1 MNSPRNPDEM
11 VPVTVLTGFLGA
23 GKTTLL
29 KRILTEYH
37 GKRIAVIENEFGPE
51 SIDNELL
58 VTDQEEEIIELSNG
72 CVCCTVRGDLMR
84 TLNDLRVRR
93 QAGELKFE
101 RVIIETTGMANPG
114 PVCQTF
120 FMDDDI
126 ADYYR
131 LDAVVTVVDAKHG
144 METLDTQEEAQK
156 QIGFADRILV
166 SKKDL
171 VTEAEYATL
180 RRRIVHM
187 NPRASIEAVHF
198 GETDLKQLIDISGF
212 NLNTILDIDP
222 AFLSDDHPDAA
233 HDHEHGHD
241 HDHATCTDPTH
252 DHHDHE
258 NCGHD
263 HSGDQA
269 HDHAH
274 GHDNHDPATCTDPT
288 HHHQAPKPAHSD
300 EIGAFVFKSNKA
312 FDPERLEEFLGGVV
326 QVYGP
331 DLLRYKGILF
341 MKGINRRMLFQG
353 VHQMMGAEPGKPW
366 LANEKKSTKMVFIGR
381 KLPQDIFTKGL
392 EQCLVK

>member
-1 MNSPRNPDEM
+1 MNSPRNPEEM
-11 VPVTVLTGFLGA
+11 VPVTILTGFLGA

-58 VTDQEEEIIELSNG
+58 VQEQDEEIIELSNG

-84 TLNDLRVRR
+84 TLNDLRTRR

-156 QIGFADRILV
+156 QVGFADRILV

-171 VTEAEYATL
+171 VTEVEYAAL

-222 AFLSDDHPDAA
+222 QFLADDHPDAA
-233 HDHEHGHD
+233 HDHDHG
-241 HDHATCTDPTH
+241 
-252 DHHDHE
+252 
-258 NCGHD
+258 
-263 HSGDQA
+263 

-274 GHDNHDPATCTDPT
+274 GHDHDHDHSTCGHDHSHDHEHAHDPATCTDPT
-288 HHHQAPKPAHSD
+288 HNHKPPHSD
-300 EIGAFVFKSNKA
+300 DIGAFVFKSNKP

-331 DLLRYKGILF
+331 DLLRYKGILY

-353 VHQMMGAEPGKPW
+353 VHMMMGAEPGKPW
-366 LANEKKSTKMVFIGR
+366 LASEKKNTKMVFIGR

-392 EQCLVK
+392 EQCLAKS

>member
-1 MNSPRNPDEM
+1 M
-11 VPVTVLTGFLGA
+11 VPVTILTGFLGA

-51 SIDNELL
+51 SIDNDLL
-58 VTDQEEEIIELSNG
+58 VQDQDEEIIELSNG

-84 TLNDLRVRR
+84 TLLDLRKRHES
-93 QAGELKFE
+93 GELKFE

-126 ADYYR
+126 AEYYR
-131 LDAVVTVVDAKHG
+131 LDAVVTIVDAKHG
-144 METLDTQEEAQK
+144 MDTLDEQEEAQK
-156 QIGFADRILV
+156 QVGFADRILI

-171 VTEAEYATL
+171 VTESEYAAL

-187 NPRASIEAVHF
+187 NPRAAIEAVNF
-198 GETDLKQLIDISGF
+198 GDTDLKKIIDISGF

-222 AFLSDDHPDAA
+222 LFLADDHPDAA
-233 HDHEHGHD
+233 HDHDHDHSHCDHDHGHCDHEHGHD
-241 HDHATCTDPTH
+241 H
-252 DHHDHE
+252 
-258 NCGHD
+258 G
-263 HSGDQA
+263 

-274 GHDNHDPATCTDPT
+274 AHDHGHDHDPATCTNPD
-288 HHHQAPKPAHSD
+288 HHHGHQHAKPAHD
-300 EIGAFVFKSNKA
+300 DTIGAFVFKSDKP

-331 DLLRYKGILF
+331 DLLRYKGILY
-341 MKGINRRMLFQG
+341 MKGINKRMLFQG
-353 VHQMMGAEPGKPW
+353 VHMLMGAEPGKPW
-366 LANEKKSTKMVFIGR
+366 LANEKKTTKMVFIGR
-381 KLPQDIFTKGL
+381 KLPQEIFTKGL
-392 EQCLVK
+392 EQCLAK

>member
-1 MNSPRNPDEM
+1 M
-11 VPVTVLTGFLGA
+11 VPVTILTGFLGA

-51 SIDNELL
+51 SIDNDLL
-58 VTDQEEEIIELSNG
+58 VQDQDEEIIELSNG

-84 TLNDLRVRR
+84 TLLDLRKRHES
-93 QAGELKFE
+93 GELKFE

-126 ADYYR
+126 AEYYR
-131 LDAVVTVVDAKHG
+131 LDAVVTIVDAKHG
-144 METLDTQEEAQK
+144 MDTLDEQEEAQK
-156 QIGFADRILV
+156 QVGFADRILI

-171 VTEAEYATL
+171 VTEADYAAL

-187 NPRASIEAVHF
+187 NPRASIEAVNF
-198 GETDLKQLIDISGF
+198 GDTDLKKIIDISGF

-222 AFLSDDHPDAA
+222 QFLADDHPDAA
-233 HDHEHGHD
+233 HDHDHDHSHCDHDHGHCDHEHGHD
-241 HDHATCTDPTH
+241 H
-252 DHHDHE
+252 
-258 NCGHD
+258 
-263 HSGDQA
+263 A

-274 GHDNHDPATCTDPT
+274 DHGHGHDAATCTNPD
-288 HHHQAPKPAHSD
+288 HNHGHQHAKPAHND
-300 EIGAFVFKSNKA
+300 NIGAFVFKSDKP

-331 DLLRYKGILF
+331 DLLRYKGILY
-341 MKGINRRMLFQG
+341 MKGINKRMLFQG
-353 VHQMMGAEPGKPW
+353 VHMLMGAEPGKPW
-366 LANEKKSTKMVFIGR
+366 LANEKKTTKMVFIGR
-381 KLPQDIFTKGL
+381 KLPQEIFTKGL
-392 EQCLVK
+392 EQCLAK

>member
-11 VPVTVLTGFLGA
+11 VPVTILTGFLGA

-58 VTDQEEEIIELSNG
+58 VQEQDEEIIELSNG

-84 TLNDLRVRR
+84 TLNDLRTRR

-156 QIGFADRILV
+156 QVGFADRILV

-171 VTEAEYATL
+171 VTEAEFAAL

-222 AFLSDDHPDAA
+222 QFLADDHPDAA
-233 HDHEHGHD
+233 HDHDHGHD
-241 HDHATCTDPTH
+241 HDHST
-252 DHHDHE
+252 
-258 NCGHD
+258 CGHD
-263 HSGDQA
+263 HSHDHDHDHSTCGHDHSHD

-274 GHDNHDPATCTDPT
+274 DHDPATCTN
-288 HHHQAPKPAHSD
+288 PAHNHKPPHND
-300 EIGAFVFKSNKA
+300 DIGAFVFKSNKP

-331 DLLRYKGILF
+331 DLLRYKGILY

-353 VHQMMGAEPGKPW
+353 VHMMMGAEPGKPW
-366 LANEKKSTKMVFIGR
+366 LASEKKNTKMVFIGR

-392 EQCLVK
+392 EQCLAKS

>member
-11 VPVTVLTGFLGA
+11 VPVTILTGFLGA

-58 VTDQEEEIIELSNG
+58 VQDQDEEIIELSNG

-84 TLNDLRVRR
+84 TLNDLRTRR
-93 QAGELKFE
+93 QAGDLKFE

-144 METLDTQEEAQK
+144 METLDIQEEAQK
-156 QIGFADRILV
+156 QVGFADRILV

-171 VTEAEYATL
+171 VTEAEYAAL

-222 AFLSDDHPDAA
+222 QFLADDHPDAA
-233 HDHEHGHD
+233 HDHDHG
-241 HDHATCTDPTH
+241 
-252 DHHDHE
+252 
-258 NCGHD
+258 
-263 HSGDQA
+263 

-274 GHDNHDPATCTDPT
+274 GHDHDHSTCGHDHSHDHEHAHDHGHDHDPATCTN
-288 HHHQAPKPAHSD
+288 PAHNHKPPHND
-300 EIGAFVFKSNKA
+300 DIGAFVFKSNKP

-331 DLLRYKGILF
+331 DLLRYKGILY

-353 VHQMMGAEPGKPW
+353 VHMMMGAEPGKPW
-366 LANEKKSTKMVFIGR
+366 LASEKKNTKMVFIGR

-392 EQCLVK
+392 EQCLAKS

>member
-1 MNSPRNPDEM
+1 MNSPRNPEEM
-11 VPVTVLTGFLGA
+11 VPVTILTGFLGA

-58 VTDQEEEIIELSNG
+58 VQEQDEEIIELSNG

-84 TLNDLRVRR
+84 TLNDLRTRR
-93 QAGELKFE
+93 QAGELNFE

-156 QIGFADRILV
+156 QVGFADRILV

-171 VTEAEYATL
+171 VTEAEFAAL

-222 AFLSDDHPDAA
+222 QFLADDHPDAA
-233 HDHEHGHD
+233 HDHDHGHDHDHSTCGHDHSHDHEHGHD
-241 HDHATCTDPTH
+241 HDHST
-252 DHHDHE
+252 
-258 NCGHD
+258 CGHD
-263 HSGDQA
+263 HSHD

-274 GHDNHDPATCTDPT
+274 DHDPATCTN
-288 HHHQAPKPAHSD
+288 PAHNHKPPHND
-300 EIGAFVFKSNKA
+300 DIGAFVFKSNKP

-331 DLLRYKGILF
+331 DLLRYKGILY

-353 VHQMMGAEPGKPW
+353 VHMMMGAEPGKPW
-366 LANEKKSTKMVFIGR
+366 LASEKKNTKMVFIGR

-392 EQCLVK
+392 EQCLAKS

>member
-1 MNSPRNPDEM
+1 MNSPSSLDKM
-11 VPVTVLTGFLGA
+11 VPVTILTGFLGA

-51 SIDNELL
+51 SIDNDLL
-58 VTDQEEEIIELSNG
+58 VQEQDEEIVELSNG

-84 TLNDLRVRR
+84 TLNDLRKRR
-93 QAGELKFE
+93 QAGDLNFE

-126 ADYYR
+126 AEYYR
-131 LDAVVTVVDAKHG
+131 LDAVVTIVDAKHG
-144 METLDTQEEAQK
+144 METLDQQEEAQK
-156 QIGFADRILV
+156 QVGFADRILV

-171 VTEAEYATL
+171 VTEAEFSAL

-187 NPRASIEAVHF
+187 NPRASIEAVNF
-198 GETDLKQLIDISGF
+198 GETDLKQILDISGF

-222 AFLSDDHPDAA
+222 QFLADEHPDAA
-233 HDHEHGHD
+233 HDHDHAHCDHDHGHCEHDHGHDHHHAHDHHHDHD
-241 HDHATCTDPTH
+241 HDHANCTHP
-252 DHHDHE
+252 DHHH
-258 NCGHD
+258 
-263 HSGDQA
+263 
-269 HDHAH
+269 
-274 GHDNHDPATCTDPT
+274 
-288 HHHQAPKPAHSD
+288 PKPAHD
-300 EIGAFVFKSNKA
+300 DTIGAFVFKSDKP

-331 DLLRYKGILF
+331 DLLRYKGILY
-341 MKGINRRMLFQG
+341 MKGINKRMLFQG
-353 VHQMMGAEPGKPW
+353 VHMLMGAEPGKPW

-381 KLPQDIFTKGL
+381 KLPQEIFTKGL
-392 EQCLVK
+392 EQCLAK

>member
-1 MNSPRNPDEM
+1 M
-11 VPVTVLTGFLGA
+11 VPVTILTGFLGA

-51 SIDNELL
+51 SIDNDLL
-58 VTDQEEEIIELSNG
+58 VQDQDEEIIELSNG

-84 TLNDLRVRR
+84 TLLDLRKRHES
-93 QAGELKFE
+93 GELNFE

-126 ADYYR
+126 AEYYR
-131 LDAVVTVVDAKHG
+131 LDAVVTIVDAKHG
-144 METLDTQEEAQK
+144 METLDEQEEAQK
-156 QIGFADRILV
+156 QVGFADRILI

-171 VTEAEYATL
+171 VTEAEYAAL

-187 NPRASIEAVHF
+187 NPRAAIEAVNF
-198 GETDLKQLIDISGF
+198 GDTDLKKIIDISGF

-222 AFLSDDHPDAA
+222 QFLADDHPDAA
-233 HDHEHGHD
+233 HDHDHDHSHCDHDHGHCDHEHGHD
-241 HDHATCTDPTH
+241 H
-252 DHHDHE
+252 
-258 NCGHD
+258 
-263 HSGDQA
+263 A

-274 GHDNHDPATCTDPT
+274 DHGHDHDPATCTNPD
-288 HHHQAPKPAHSD
+288 HHHGHQHKPAHND
-300 EIGAFVFKSNKA
+300 NIGAFVFKSDKP

-331 DLLRYKGILF
+331 DLLRYKGILY
-341 MKGINRRMLFQG
+341 MKGINKRMLFQG
-353 VHQMMGAEPGKPW
+353 VHMLMGAEPGKPW
-366 LANEKKSTKMVFIGR
+366 LANEKKTTKMVFIGR
-381 KLPQDIFTKGL
+381 KLPQEIFTKGL
-392 EQCLVK
+392 EQCLAK

>member
-11 VPVTVLTGFLGA
+11 VPVTILTGFLGA

-51 SIDNELL
+51 SIDNDLL

-93 QAGELKFE
+93 QAGELNFE

-144 METLDTQEEAQK
+144 MATLDEQEEAQK

-171 VTEAEYATL
+171 VTEAEFAAL

-222 AFLSDDHPDAA
+222 AFLADEHPDAA
-233 HDHEHGHD
+233 HDHDHDHATCGHDHSHDHEHGHD
-241 HDHATCTDPTH
+241 H
-252 DHHDHE
+252 
-258 NCGHD
+258 GHD
-263 HSGDQA
+263 

-274 GHDNHDPATCTDPT
+274 CDNPEHN
-288 HHHQAPKPAHSD
+288 HAPHKPVHND

-331 DLLRYKGILF
+331 DLMRYKGILY

-353 VHQMMGAEPGKPW
+353 VHMMMGAEPGKPW

-381 KLPQDIFTKGL
+381 KLPQEIFTKGL
-392 EQCLVK
+392 EQCLAK